1 MSQTRFLTTSL
12 KVHFKL

>member
-12 KVHFKL
+12 RVHFKL